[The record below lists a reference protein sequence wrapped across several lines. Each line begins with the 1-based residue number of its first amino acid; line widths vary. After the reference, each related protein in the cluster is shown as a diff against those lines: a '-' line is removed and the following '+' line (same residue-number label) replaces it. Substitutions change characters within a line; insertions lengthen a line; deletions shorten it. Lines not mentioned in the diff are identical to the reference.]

1 MFNFQKHHFLS
12 LLLLL
17 AIACSV
23 EKSTIPSY
31 IYVKEFRLNTN
42 SVIEGDTTEDIVD
55 VWLFQNNEFKGS
67 FGLPTYIPITEKDK
81 HNIKLRAGVKRSGQ
95 DDQRLNYP
103 MFTDY
108 DTILPLKDL
117 GSDTI
122 YPQVSYLTNCK
133 FSLLQDFDG
142 NSSYF
147 TIINKKIGDSIAKI
161 NDLDAWKI
169 NNNSAKFILS
179 DSTNQL
185 IYLSKELSN
194 LPGNGISLFL
204 EVDYKCSSNFSIG
217 INPIYENPNTKQMS
231 YEVYNAKSTNGKW
244 KKLYLD
250 LANEVGTEIAKNGIG
265 TKFQIYFMVQK
276 SGDPLKDN
284 TLLSLDNIKL
294 IHFER

>member
-1 MFNFQKHHFLS
+1 MFKFQKHHYLS

-17 AIACSV
+17 AMACSV

-31 IYVKEFRLNTN
+31 IYVKEFKLNTN
-42 SVIEGDTTEDIVD
+42 LLTQGDTTQDIVD

-95 DDQRLNYP
+95 DDQRLQYP

-108 DTILPLKDL
+108 DTILPLNNL

-122 YPQVSYLTNCK
+122 SPVVSYLPNCK

-142 NSSYF
+142 NSSFF
-147 TIINKKIGDSIAKI
+147 TIYNQKKGDSIAKV

-169 NNNSAKFILS
+169 NNNSAKFILA
-179 DSTNQL
+179 DSTYQL
-185 IYLSKELSN
+185 FYNSKELSN
-194 LPGNGISLFL
+194 LPANAISLYL
-204 EVDYKCSSNFSIG
+204 EVDYKCNDQFFIG
-217 INPIYENPNTKQMS
+217 LFVTPLVGDVKRYPVLTTN
-231 YEVYNAKSTNGKW
+231 STNGKW

-250 LANEVGTEIAKNGIG
+250 LATEVGTEIAKTG
-265 TKFQIYFMVQK
+265 TGTTFQIFFMVQK
-276 SGDPLKDN
+276 SGNPLVDN
-284 TLLSLDNIKL
+284 THLFIDNVKLL
-294 IHFER
+294 HF

>member
-17 AIACSV
+17 AMACSV

-31 IYVKEFRLNTN
+31 IYVKEFKLNTN
-42 SVIEGDTTEDIVD
+42 LLTQGDTTQDIVD

-95 DDQRLNYP
+95 DDQRLQYP

-108 DTILPLKDL
+108 DTILPLNNL

-122 YPQVSYLTNCK
+122 SPVVSYLPNCK
-133 FSLLQDFDG
+133 FPLLQDFDG
-142 NSSYF
+142 NSSFF
-147 TIINKKIGDSIAKI
+147 TIYNPKKGDSIAKI

-169 NNNSAKFILS
+169 NNNSAKFILA
-179 DSTNQL
+179 DSTYQL
-185 IYLSKELSN
+185 FYNSKELSN
-194 LPGNGISLFL
+194 LPANAISLYL
-204 EVDYKCSSNFSIG
+204 EVDYKCNDQFFIG
-217 INPIYENPNTKQMS
+217 LFVTPLVGDIKRYPVLTTN
-231 YEVYNAKSTNGKW
+231 STNGKW

-250 LANEVGTEIAKNGIG
+250 LATEVGSEIAKTG
-265 TKFQIYFMVQK
+265 TGTTFQIFFMVQK
-276 SGDPLKDN
+276 SGDPLVDN
-284 TLLSLDNIKL
+284 THLFIDNVKLL
-294 IHFER
+294 HF